1 MDVAH
6 FPGNQDANEEHDGE
20 ANAKSQGLDHVAFGR
35 NGFIGTLRGVFD
47 ATAHHVKEGGGQA
60 GQNGQ
65 ERKCNNYFHERNYRM
80 SWKALTS
87 ALKKNTG
94 FQSVLWLSLA
104 IVGVAIACQLGFWQL
119 GRAQTKLDWQAEMTK
134 KAQMPVLEG
143 SFLGGAQD
151 SEANRVV
158 LQHRPIQLEGEWLS
172 QHTVYLD
179 NRQMNARPGFYVLT
193 PLKVQGTGAVVLV
206 QRGWVGR
213 DFTDRT
219 RLPAIQTPAGPVT
232 LSGLIALPPSK
243 LYALGEEAKTVI
255 RQNLDLKDFRVETG
269 LPLLEI
275 SVIQTGAASE
285 GLLREWPQ
293 AATGVE
299 KHHGYA
305 FQWFGL
311 ALLIA
316 LLYVWFQIVRPRI
329 KSKVI
334 DSH

>member
-1 MDVAH
+1 
-6 FPGNQDANEEHDGE
+6 
-20 ANAKSQGLDHVAFGR
+20 
-35 NGFIGTLRGVFD
+35 
-47 ATAHHVKEGGGQA
+47 
-60 GQNGQ
+60 
-65 ERKCNNYFHERNYRM
+65 M
-80 SWKALTS
+80 SWSTLT
-87 ALKKNTG
+87 APLKKNTG
-94 FQSVLWLSLA
+94 LQVLMWFLLA
-104 IVGVAIACQLGFWQL
+104 LVGVAITCSLGFWQL
-119 GRAQTKLDWQAEMTK
+119 GRAQTKLDWQAEITK

-143 SFLGGAQD
+143 SFLGGSQD
-151 SEANRVV
+151 SEGNRAG
-158 LQHRPIQLEGEWLS
+158 LLHRPIQLEGEWLG

-193 PLKVQGTGAVVLV
+193 PFKLQATGAVVLV

-219 RLPAIQTPAGPVT
+219 RLPAIQTPTGPVM

-243 LYALGEEAKTVI
+243 LYALGKEAKAVI
-255 RQNLDLKDFRVETG
+255 RQNLDLQDFRVETG